1 MKKLIASCGLA
12 LATVLSVV
20 PAHAA
25 PVLLTFTPSSTHV
38 NVGDNVT
45 INASISGLGAEIL
58 SGYDLNFRYNGALLN
73 WRIIA
78 PSFAEFGMNTFAA
91 DAPLVEGD
99 LGLTLFSLESDA
111 FLAANQA
118 DGFLLFSFTL
128 MGIADGVTNFTLGPD
143 LDFVGLN
150 ALSLDV
156 NVASACIAVGTGQC
170 VQQLPE
176 PASLALVGVALLGAL
191 APRALRR
198 YRKTTVA

>member
-12 LATVLSVV
+12 LATLLSVV

-45 INASISGLGAEIL
+45 INATISGLGADIL
-58 SGYDLNFRYNGALLN
+58 SAYDLNFRYSGAD
-73 WRIIA
+73 
-78 PSFAEFGMNTFAA
+78 S
-91 DAPLVEGD
+91 
-99 LGLTLFSLESDA
+99 
-111 FLAANQA
+111 
-118 DGFLLFSFTL
+118 FLLFTFTL
-128 MGIADGVTNFTLGPD
+128 MGVADGVTSFTLGPD
-143 LDFVGLN
+143 LDFERNFVGLN

-156 NVASACIAVGTGQC
+156 NVASACIAIGTGQC

-176 PASLALVGVALLGAL
+176 PASLALVGVAMLGAL

-198 YRKTTVA
+198 YRKTTTA